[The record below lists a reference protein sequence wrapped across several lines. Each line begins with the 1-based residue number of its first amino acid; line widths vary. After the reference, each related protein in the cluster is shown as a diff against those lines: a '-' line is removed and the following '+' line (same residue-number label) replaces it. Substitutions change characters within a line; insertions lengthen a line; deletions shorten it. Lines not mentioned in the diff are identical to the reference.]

1 MVFCTIIGDY
11 IIRVNITLYTLRPPL
26 RVYLYYT
33 VIYHFVKKKIKNI
46 KKIKIILDKL
56 LIVAIIEVIYI
67 FFKAIKHTQ

>member
-11 IIRVNITLYTLRPPL
+11 IIRVNNTLYTLRPPL

-56 LIVAIIEVIYI
+56 LIIAIIEVIYI
-67 FFKAIKHTQ
+67 F